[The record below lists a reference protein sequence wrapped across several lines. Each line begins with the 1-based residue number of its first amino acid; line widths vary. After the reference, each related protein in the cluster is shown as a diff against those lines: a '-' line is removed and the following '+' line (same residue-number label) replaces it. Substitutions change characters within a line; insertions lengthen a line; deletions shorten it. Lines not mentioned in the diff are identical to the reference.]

1 MTEAHEEYARLL
13 YSMALIN
20 SGFDV
25 GSEEAFTTPL
35 QKLINVG
42 FGLQREEPIV
52 EIEVDIT
59 EEEDN
64 DQNGE
69 GHEINLEDLMVEE
82 VEDHT
87 GEHDDL

>member
-1 MTEAHEEYARLL
+1 M
-13 YSMALIN
+13 
-20 SGFDV
+20 
-25 GSEEAFTTPL
+25 
-35 QKLINVG
+35 G

-87 GEHDDL
+87 GEHDDLWFYQTRLNLNINNYQ

>member
-1 MTEAHEEYARLL
+1 
-13 YSMALIN
+13 
-20 SGFDV
+20 
-25 GSEEAFTTPL
+25 
-35 QKLINVG
+35 VG

-87 GEHDDL
+87 REHDDL